1 MKIPYVYEVK
11 RLEFG
16 IETQSRSK
24 IKDQLSERMLLADI
38 TSDTGWE
45 FQCGEFSK
53 EENVKKTTIWNI
65 VQKETRTPEGTV
77 LIPRQDTQSI
87 NVAVSLFVQTFYQ

>member
-1 MKIPYVYEVK
+1 
-11 RLEFG
+11 
-16 IETQSRSK
+16 
-24 IKDQLSERMLLADI
+24 MLYADI

-45 FQCGEFSK
+45 FQCGESSK

-65 VQKETRTPEGTV
+65 VKKETRTPEGTV

-87 NVAVSLFVQTFYQ
+87 NVAVSLFVQTFYQWRAYCTVIDGRLSPTLWLKQLQAEMTL